1 MPMLRS
7 GDPLVLVCRTSTN
20 WASSGERVSWLS
32 ACSKV
37 GPAGSRPREEKEKLQ
52 RICGVNLYVS
62 KLAPF
67 LHVLNL
73 RNNARARF

>member
-20 WASSGERVSWLS
+20 WASSGDRMSWMS

-37 GPAGSRPREEKEKLQ
+37 GPAGSRPAEEEEKLQ
-52 RICGVNLYVS
+52 RIRAVNLHVPE
-62 KLAPF
+62 LAPP
-67 LHVLNL
+67 LHELSL
-73 RNNARARF
+73 QEL

>member
-20 WASSGERVSWLS
+20 WASSGDRVSWLS

-37 GPAGSRPREEKEKLQ
+37 GPAGSRPAEEKEKLL
-52 RICGVNLYVS
+52 RTRAVNVQVPE
-62 KLAPF
+62 LAPP
-67 LHVLNL
+67 LHVLSL
-73 RNNARARF
+73 QEL